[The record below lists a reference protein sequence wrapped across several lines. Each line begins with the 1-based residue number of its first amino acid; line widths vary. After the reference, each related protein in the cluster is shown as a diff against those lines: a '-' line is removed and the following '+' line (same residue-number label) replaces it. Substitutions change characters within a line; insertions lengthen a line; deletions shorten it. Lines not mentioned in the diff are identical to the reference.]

1 MNSQVHQWI
10 NYVAPLL
17 IGACLYL
24 MIYIQS
30 NFERMYFSYK
40 SLIAIP
46 LIMYGLW
53 WIGKSAHNWL
63 EQHYSWQTNLWKRFI
78 VQFALFAIMAL
89 GVTNPAYVAIKS
101 YRIHEHI
108 TYDRIGVYHLIVTST
123 ITILAVAIIFG
134 VQVSLYFIQQWL
146 NSSIEAE
153 KFKKASLQ
161 AQFEGLKHQISPH
174 FLFNSMNI
182 LSELVDQDTTIAK
195 QYIDKLSEVYRYV
208 LQSRQKELVTL
219 QEELEFARSY
229 VFLLQKRF
237 GKNLQVIIKVTTN
250 ESKVY
255 TPPLT
260 LQLLIE
266 NAVKHNIVSTR
277 KPLKIQIY
285 NVDINKLVVLNN
297 KQKRLNDRP
306 ASTQVGLTNLVKRYE
321 YLANQAPEILETET
335 EFKVIVP
342 LLEVTERIPQVA
354 S

>member
-1 MNSQVHQWI
+1 MNSQIHRWI

-53 WIGKSAHNWL
+53 WMGKSAHNWL

-89 GVTNPAYVAIKS
+89 GVTNPTYVAIKS
-101 YRIHEHI
+101 YRIHEHL
-108 TYDRIGVYHLIVTST
+108 TYDRIGGYHLIVTST

-134 VQVSLYFIQQWL
+134 VQVSLHFIQQWL

-153 KFKKASLQ
+153 KFKKESLQ

-219 QEELEFARSY
+219 QEELTFARSY

-237 GKNLQVIIKVTTN
+237 GANLQVTIEVTTN
-250 ESKVY
+250 EANVY

-277 KPLKIQIY
+277 KPLKIEIY
-285 NVDINKLVVLNN
+285 NTDVDKLVILNN

-306 ASTQVGLTNLVKRYE
+306 TSTQVGLTNLVKRYE
-321 YLANQAPEILETET
+321 YLANQAPEIVETDT

-342 LLEVTERIPQVA
+342 LLEVTERIPQVV